1 VNSLKRFNDED
12 LMITWNV
19 DPEIFSLGPFSIRYY
34 GVLWATAFLAGFRI
48 MSYIFKNEG
57 KSENDLNDLFLYMF
71 FGTIIG
77 ARLGHILFYD
87 PINYLSNP
95 LKILEVWK
103 GGLASHGAAIGIPTA
118 IYFYCRKHKDQS
130 FLWVLDRIV
139 ITVAVG
145 GCFVRLG
152 NLFNSEIIGTYTNL
166 PWGFIF
172 VNAMPPETEP
182 RHPAQLYDALTY
194 LVLFFIL
201 IGVYRKK
208 WREMKEGFIFG
219 IFLIYL
225 FTARFLIEFVKDVQ
239 EAFEKDMILKMGQIL
254 SIPFILLGIYILFF
268 YKKKQPS
275 KGNSSKKNIK
285 NLAR

>member
-1 VNSLKRFNDED
+1 
-12 LMITWNV
+12 MITWNV

-139 ITVAVG
+139 ITVALG

-182 RHPAQLYDALTY
+182 RHPAQLYEALSY

>member
-1 VNSLKRFNDED
+1 
-12 LMITWNV
+12 MITWNV
-19 DPEIFSLGPFSIRYY
+19 DPEIFALGPFSIRYY
-34 GVLWATAFLAGFRI
+34 GVLWATAFLAGFKI

-87 PINYLSNP
+87 PVNYLSNP

-182 RHPAQLYDALTY
+182 RHPAQLYEALSY

>member
-1 VNSLKRFNDED
+1 
-12 LMITWNV
+12 MITWNV
-19 DPEIFSLGPFSIRYY
+19 DPEIFSLGPLSIRYY
-34 GVLWATAFLAGFRI
+34 GVLFAVAFLAGFKI

-71 FGTIIG
+71 FGTVIG
-77 ARLGHILFYD
+77 ARLGHVLFYD
-87 PINYLSNP
+87 PVNYLSNP

-103 GGLASHGAAIGIPTA
+103 GGLASHGAAIGILAA
-118 IYFYCRKHKDQS
+118 IYFYCQKHKDQS

-139 ITVAVG
+139 ITVALG

-152 NLFNSEIIGTYTNL
+152 NLFNSEIIGTYTNI

-182 RHPAQLYDALTY
+182 RHPAQLYEALSY
-194 LVLFFIL
+194 LVLFFVL
-201 IGVYRKK
+201 IGIYRKK

-239 EAFEKDMILKMGQIL
+239 EAFEQDMILKMGQIL

-268 YKKKQPS
+268 YKKKQS
-275 KGNSSKKNIK
+275 AKNYSSKKNIK
-285 NLAR
+285 NNAL

>member
-1 VNSLKRFNDED
+1 
-12 LMITWNV
+12 MITWNV

-139 ITVAVG
+139 ITVALG

-182 RHPAQLYDALTY
+182 RHPAQLYEALSY

-208 WREMKEGFIFG
+208 WREMKEGFMFG

>member
-1 VNSLKRFNDED
+1 
-12 LMITWNV
+12 MITWNV

-139 ITVAVG
+139 ITVALG

-182 RHPAQLYDALTY
+182 RHPAQLYEALSY

-201 IGVYRKK
+201 ISVYRKK